1 MALGVTFFIV
11 AFLVIAIWLI
21 IEFKRLKHK
30 LFAFFLIGLI
40 LFTYIS
46 FTVSLKG
53 HDVDFT
59 SVSGVLEAGKLYF
72 AWMGGVFGNFKSITA
87 YAFKQDWKKVDT
99 NITDDAEEEINSV
112 WEKLK

>member
-40 LFTYIS
+40 IFTYFS
-46 FTVSLKG
+46 FTASIKG
-53 HDVDFT
+53 HEVDF
-59 SVSGVLEAGKLYF
+59 SSPSGMLEAGKLYLS
-72 AWMGGVFGNFKSITA
+72 WLGGVFGNFKSITA
-87 YAFKQDWKKVDT
+87 YAFKQDWKSPDE
-99 NITDDAEEEINSV
+99 NITKKIETKTESV
-112 WEKLK
+112 WDKLE

>member
-1 MALGVTFFIV
+1 MALGVTFFVV

-30 LFAFFLIGLI
+30 LFAFLLIGLI

-46 FTVSLKG
+46 FTASLKG
-53 HDVDFT
+53 HDVDLK
-59 SVSGVLEAGKLYF
+59 SVSGIMEAGKLYF
-72 AWMGGVFGNFKSITA
+72 TWIGGVFSNFKSITA
-87 YAFKQDWKKVDT
+87 YAFKQDWSHENETIPEKT
-99 NITDDAEEEINSV
+99 NEEIDSI